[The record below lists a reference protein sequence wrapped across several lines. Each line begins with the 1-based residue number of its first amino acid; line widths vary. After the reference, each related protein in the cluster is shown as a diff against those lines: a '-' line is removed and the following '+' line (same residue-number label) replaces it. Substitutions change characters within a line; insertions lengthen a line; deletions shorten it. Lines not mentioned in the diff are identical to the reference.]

1 MPKSHRNH
9 SAKTDP
15 ATRNGRA
22 MEAQASSETARGTTT
37 LIAGCMFSGKTRELL
52 RRLRCHPPD
61 RRMAFKHVIDFRYRK
76 DAVVT
81 HDGDYLPAVP
91 VADGR
96 EIGGRA
102 PDRLEILAIDEA
114 HFFEPDADGL
124 VDTVQSLARRGIHV
138 VLTGLD
144 LDSWG
149 RPFPVMER
157 LAALVDEPI
166 VMQATCARCGGLANR
181 TQRTTPIID
190 GQIIG
195 GPESFE
201 PRCEN
206 CWSPPPEPPL
216 AV

>member
-1 MPKSHRNH
+1 MPDSHRDH
-9 SAKTDP
+9 PAKPDP
-15 ATRNGRA
+15 ASSGNSRS
-22 MEAQASSETARGTTT
+22 SSEVARGITT

-52 RRLRCHPPD
+52 RRLRCHRLD
-61 RRMAFKHVIDFRYRK
+61 RGMAFKHVIDFRYRK

-81 HDGDYLPAVP
+81 HDGDYLPAVL

-96 EIGGRA
+96 EITEKVTDG
-102 PDRLEILAIDEA
+102 LEIVAIDEA
-114 HFFEPDADGL
+114 HFFERRAAGL
-124 VDTVQSLARRGIHV
+124 VDAVESLAGRGIHV

-149 RPFPVMER
+149 QPFSVMER
-157 LAALVDEPI
+157 LAEVVDESI
-166 VMQATCARCGGLANR
+166 VMHATCARCGRIANR

-206 CWSPPPEPPL
+206 CWSPPPEPPP